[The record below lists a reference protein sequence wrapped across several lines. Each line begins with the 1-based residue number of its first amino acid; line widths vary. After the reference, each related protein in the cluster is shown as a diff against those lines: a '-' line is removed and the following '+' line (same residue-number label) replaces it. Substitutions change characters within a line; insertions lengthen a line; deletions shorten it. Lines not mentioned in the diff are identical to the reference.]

1 MRRRRPVSA
10 LAEMPLTSSPKIE
23 TRPRVGRAESR
34 IRRSSVV
41 LPAPEGP
48 VRNWKERGAMRKLT
62 SDSTSG
68 PRP

>member
-1 MRRRRPVSA
+1 MSFS
-10 LAEMPLTSSPKIE
+10 LEMPDTSSPKIE
-23 TRPRVGRAESR
+23 TVPRVGFTESR
-34 IRRSSVV
+34 MRRSSVV

-48 VRNWKERGAMRKLT
+48 VRNWKECGAIRKLT